1 MVAKGVMILLGII
14 VGVVAVT
21 AMALMFGPIS
31 LSPLKPTVEG
41 VLNRNFGDTTIQF
54 EDLVLNWDSW
64 DDGIDIRAL
73 GVAVQNP
80 NGEQIAY
87 LSQIAIGFETSAV
100 VDGRLAPES
109 LTIINPDLRLL
120 RREDGSMGFA
130 PVATGGANYEAV
142 LAQIVQLLV
151 DKPAGGGLDRLREV
165 RVVDATLTIDD
176 LAYASDWTIEDVHL
190 VFAKA
195 EAGLSVQLRGAFT
208 AESRTSH
215 IDLALLYDKESGRSA
230 VDVDIQDLTP
240 SDLHR
245 DFGFWQQLHG
255 LELPVSLSASLQTT
269 PSFDVEDV
277 SFEIKVGDGTIL
289 RPKVFADRLRV
300 VRGHIMG
307 NLDRSEGKLTLSRI
321 NLLANGA
328 SFDISGHI
336 MLEGEGVAYDADI
349 VIQNL
354 TFPNL
359 ARVWPVSFKPFSRGW
374 IERNIT
380 GGTINRLE
388 GQFGL
393 GADYET
399 GPLPDGT
406 FTAAFDFEGMEAHY
420 LRPMPPV
427 IDGTGQGTFTE
438 KTLDV
443 LVKTARIADA
453 ETGMNIDLTNSHV
466 LLDNLNVERVHDAV
480 ISTDIAGQIS
490 DLVYIT
496 TFEPLK
502 FVKEYSI
509 DPAELGGAGEAHLE
523 VRFPLLQ
530 KLLFRDVDME
540 INGKITDFYAAILEG
555 RTEISEGDLDLF
567 INSHHLETAGSV
579 KVGGLAFQ
587 ATWSE
592 KFVRGDS
599 FGSIVTLNGPSTV
612 PALEEAMGFD
622 IPFTGS
628 VDISLNLRG
637 NGLNIVEGDGKLGFA
652 QSDIHIPLLTW
663 EKPLGQSTNLT
674 FNLVVEEG
682 HIAIPDF
689 DLLGEALTAK
699 GQAIFG
705 FDLIPQQI
713 EVHELL
719 VNANNL
725 TTDLDFSDGGSSIS
739 GRIGGASMDV
749 RPVIDTLFD
758 EGEAGEGFDIEVDV
772 SFNEV
777 LAHEGTRLQDF
788 VGLLRLENSA
798 LRDIHMSGLIGSKH
812 SFFVSS
818 IPYPEETEVELL
830 SDNAGYVVR
839 ALGVFDGA
847 EGGDVRLNARTRVAV
862 EKDITT
868 GRVRIRDFTVGN
880 APGLAQ
886 VLNVASITGL
896 RDIMSGGGIS
906 FDTFEL
912 GFRLESGLLTFND
925 AVALGPS
932 IGLRM
937 DGELRNNFEQI
948 DVSGTIIPAY
958 TINTIIRSVPIVGDI
973 ITGGAQDGF
982 LGIDFTMTGSTD
994 NPEVDVDTAS
1004 ILTPGFIK
1012 GIFGGGRN

>member
-1 MVAKGVMILLGII
+1 MILLGIL

-21 AMALMFGPIS
+21 ATALMFGPIS

-41 VLNRNFGDTTIQF
+41 VLNRNFGDTSIKF
-54 EDLVLNWDSW
+54 DDLVLNWDSW
-64 DDGIDIRAL
+64 DEGVDIRAL
-73 GVAVQNP
+73 GVSVSNAS
-80 NGEQIAY
+80 GEQIAS

-100 VDGRLAPES
+100 VDGRLAPET

-130 PVATGGANYEAV
+130 AVATGGANYEAV

-151 DKPAGGGLDRLREV
+151 DKPDGGGLDRLREV

-176 LAYASDWTIEDVHL
+176 LAHAYDWTIADVNL

-195 EAGLSVQLRGAFT
+195 DEGLNVRLQGAFT
-208 AESRTSH
+208 TDNRTSQ
-215 IDLALLYDKESGRSA
+215 IDLALLYDKESGRSG
-230 VDVDIQDLTP
+230 VELDIENLTP

-255 LELPVSLSASLQTT
+255 LDLPVSLTASLETNQT
-269 PSFDVEDV
+269 FDINDV
-277 SFEIKVGDGTIL
+277 SFEIKIAEGTVF
-289 RPKVFADRLRV
+289 RPTVFSERV
-300 VRGHIMG
+300 HIGRGHIVG
-307 NLDRSEGKLTLSRI
+307 VLDRAQGHLTLSRVE
-321 NLLANGA
+321 LVMNGA
-328 SFDISGHI
+328 KFDINGDI
-336 MLEGEGVAYDADI
+336 MLEGEGVAYDANI
-349 VIQNL
+349 VIENL

-359 ARVWPVSFKPFSRGW
+359 VRVWPVSFKPFSRGW

-380 GGTINRLE
+380 GGTINRLA
-388 GQFGL
+388 GHFAL

-406 FTAAFDFEGMEAHY
+406 FTASFDFAGMEAHY

-427 IDGTGQGTFTE
+427 IDGVGQGTFNE

-443 LVKTARIADA
+443 LVETARIADA
-453 ETGMNIDLTNSHV
+453 ATGMNIQLQNSHV
-466 LLDNLNVERVHDAV
+466 VLDNLNVEKVHDAI
-480 ISTDIAGQIS
+480 ISTDIAGRVS

-502 FVKEYSI
+502 FAQEYSI
-509 DPAELGGAGEAHLE
+509 DPAELGGMGKAHLE

-540 INGKITDFYAAILEG
+540 INGKITDFYAEILEG
-555 RTEISEGDLDLF
+555 RTEIAEGNLDLF
-567 INSHHLETAGSV
+567 IDSHHLETAGSV

-599 FGSIVTLNGPSTV
+599 FGSLVTLNGPSTV

-663 EKPLGQSTNLT
+663 EKPQGQPTDLSFSLI
-674 FNLVVEEG
+674 VEED
-682 HIAIPDF
+682 HIALPDF
-689 DLLGEALTAK
+689 DLVAKSLTAN

-705 FDLIPQQI
+705 FDLIPQKI
-713 EVHELL
+713 KIHALS
-719 VNANNL
+719 VNENKL
-725 TTDLDFSDGGSSIS
+725 TADLAFKDGGSSIS

-772 SFNEV
+772 SFDEV
-777 LAHEGTRLQDF
+777 LAHEDTRLQDF

-798 LRDIHMSGLIGSKH
+798 LRDIHMSGLIGAKH

-818 IPYPEETEVELL
+818 VPYPEETAVEML
-830 SDNAGYVVR
+830 SDNAGYMVR

-847 EGGDVRLNARTRVAV
+847 EGGDVRLSSRTRVSA
-862 EKDITT
+862 ESDITT
-868 GRVRIRDFTVGN
+868 GRVRIQDFTVAN

-912 GFRLESGLLTFND
+912 GFRLESGLLKFND

-937 DGELRNNFEQI
+937 DGELRDNFEHI
-948 DVSGTIIPAY
+948 DVNGTIIPAY
-958 TINTIIRSVPIVGDI
+958 SINTIIRSVPIVGDI

-982 LGIDFTMTGSTD
+982 LGIDFTMTGSTN
-994 NPEVDVDTAS
+994 NPDVDVDTAS